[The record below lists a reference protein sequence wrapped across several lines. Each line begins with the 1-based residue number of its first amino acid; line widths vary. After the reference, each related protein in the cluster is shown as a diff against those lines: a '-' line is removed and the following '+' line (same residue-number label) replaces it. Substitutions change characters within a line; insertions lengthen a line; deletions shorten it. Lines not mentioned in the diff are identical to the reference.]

1 MVELTNA
8 IPTRE
13 ASSPSSWHELRV
25 RKLWC
30 KHGGYTFSYNASSGR
45 YGVIVYKDRPV
56 NEWII
61 IKMGSKQRALK
72 KKFRKGSHVKL
83 TILKGSHVKEF
94 RQPKTTYTLQ
104 VPALSPDMNPIEY
117 LWDFVEP
124 TQCTMSKYG
133 F

>member
-30 KHGGYTFSYNASSGR
+30 KHGGYTLW
-45 YGVIVYKDRPV
+45 PV

-83 TILKGSHVKEF
+83 TILKGSHVKLTIL
-94 RQPKTTYTLQ
+94 KGSHVKLTIL
-104 VPALSPDMNPIEY
+104 
-117 LWDFVEP
+117 
-124 TQCTMSKYG
+124 K
-133 F
+133 